1 MNELGLIVQVLVHGI
16 FFGAMYGITAVGL
29 SLIFGTMRIIFVT
42 QGAVMVFFAYFCFWA
57 FSLLGIDPFLS
68 LIPIILIASLFGL
81 GFYYGLFKEVSILKD
96 RFSSLII
103 AVGLMFFL
111 ENFMTVAWT
120 ANPRAVLTSYAFY
133 KVSLF
138 GISLPFARLVW
149 LLIALLATGGV
160 LVFLKKTLIGTVV
173 RAISEDA
180 EASSL
185 MGINPNRVNAVA
197 FAIGIG
203 LAAIAG
209 STLATTYGFGPVSGF
224 DFAIKALIA
233 LTLGGIGK
241 VGGALLGGILLGLIE
256 SLGTGFVG
264 GGWSQGIVFAVF
276 LLVLT
281 FRPYGLFGG
290 AGQKS

>member
-111 ENFMTVAWT
+111 ENFMTIAWT

-133 KVSLF
+133 KFSLF
-138 GISLPFARLVW
+138 GISLPFARLIW

-180 EASSL
+180 EASTL

-256 SLGTGFVG
+256 SLGTRFVG

-290 AGQKS
+290 AGQKL